1 MALGLLIQVSAV
13 WQLLEKLIPTNPE
26 YLAGVCDALVRGA
39 GIHLTHRVA
48 HAKGHTR

>member
-1 MALGLLIQVSAV
+1 MSAV
-13 WQLLEKLIPTNPE
+13 WQLLDEIDSKNNPE

>member
-1 MALGLLIQVSAV
+1 VVVYELSAV
-13 WQLLEKLIPTNPE
+13 WQLLDEVDSENNPE
-26 YLAGVCDALVRGA
+26 YLAGVRDALVRGV